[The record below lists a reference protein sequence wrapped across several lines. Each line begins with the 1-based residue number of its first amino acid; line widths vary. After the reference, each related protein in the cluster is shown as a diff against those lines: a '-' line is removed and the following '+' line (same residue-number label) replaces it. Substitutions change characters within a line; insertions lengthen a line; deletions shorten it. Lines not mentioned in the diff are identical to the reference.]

1 MNYEKELE
9 EFDKELEE
17 FDKKEQEFNEYLTN
31 INRKP
36 KKEVRG
42 RSKQCN
48 TDVDRNKDGSIQNP
62 TIQREAQELT
72 VKYGKKSIRTI
83 TGTFWCN
90 TEEKRHNEFERVKN
104 VWPTARYILYG
115 PLELTEENKKPH
127 LHFII
132 SFASNK
138 MFKTILKTLWSSEYQ
153 IEDYKNYNATVKYCL
168 KSNPNDKLEYGEPLK
183 QGLRTD
189 IIKLKMKNYKNKQYN
204 NNINDNVMN

>member
-83 TGTFWCN
+83 TGTFWCDS
-90 TEEKRHNEFERVKN
+90 EEKRHNEFERVKN

-168 KSNPNDKLEYGEPLK
+168 KSNPNDKLEFGEPLK